1 MTGLLQKSIERV
13 AALPQEEQDRLAC
26 ILLAELESE
35 QRLSEHIGRP
45 ESEAPRDRLAERDI
59 NHLKQKTLMD
69 LYGVFSDG
77 EPALSK
83 SEERKAAREARSWRY
98 R

>member
-1 MTGLLQKSIERV
+1 MTGLLQKAFERV

-45 ESEAPRDRLAERDI
+45 ESEAPRDRLAESDI
-59 NHLKQKTLMD
+59 NHLKQKTLTGSIWSF
-69 LYGVFSDG
+69 LRWRASPVQIRGAEGS
-77 EPALSK
+77 
-83 SEERKAAREARSWRY
+83 ARSKVMEI
-98 R
+98 